1 MVNKV
6 SVEIDGK
13 TFETF
18 KSVNIDTD
26 LDTFGFAFDL
36 EINIPNQESD
46 INTQGK
52 AIKIN
57 IDGETLVTGFIEKQT
72 ISTTRDSTSII
83 INGRDKPC
91 DFIDSRV
98 SNKVFSTPIGFETL
112 LKKLLVITGYEVV
125 APNKKIGLQT
135 ELGVNQ
141 IAVVNEYGDIEN
153 FANSEGIGF
162 SKDESAYELIQRLAD
177 KRRLVLGT
185 NGDGNIVIRKIGQ
198 KITSTIL
205 QRYKIQGVN
214 TTANNIQTSTIVRD
228 DSKRYYEYKIVSS
241 STSTNP
247 NNEDWQS
254 AVDNLKDNKVQY
266 SGVFYDNEI
275 RPTRKF
281 IDYVA
286 NLTNSQCQER
296 AEWECNIRRA
306 KAFEYRCRIFGF
318 RQNLNTVISKN
329 PLWEIN
335 SLVYIFDEVCN
346 VEGEFLVKSI
356 KYSKSLSGTFCDLVL
371 VNPLAYT
378 DSVFEIKAKA
388 GKKKKKS
395 PMFWLGESWLE

>member
-1 MVNKV
+1 MVNKI
-6 SVEIDGK
+6 SVEIDGQ

-26 LDTFGFAFDL
+26 LDKFGFVFDL
-36 EINIPNQESD
+36 EINVPNQESD

-52 AIKIN
+52 SIKIN
-57 IDGETLVTGFIEKQT
+57 IDGNTLVTGFIEKQT
-72 ISTTRDSTSII
+72 ITTTRDSTSIVI
-83 INGRDKPC
+83 EGRDKPC

-98 SNKVFSTPIGFETL
+98 SNKAFSTPIGFEAL

-125 APNKKIGLQT
+125 ASNKKIGLQT
-135 ELGVNQ
+135 ELGINQ

-185 NGDGNIVIRKIGQ
+185 NGDGNIVIREIGQ
-198 KITSTIL
+198 NTASTIL

-228 DSKRYYEYKIVSS
+228 DSKRYYEYKIISS
-241 STSTNP
+241 STGINSVAKDGLP
-247 NNEDWQS
+247 
-254 AVDNLKDNKVQY
+254 AADNLNDNKVQY
-266 SGVFYDNEI
+266 SGVFYDNEV

-318 RQNLNTVISKN
+318 RQNLNTLISKN

-335 SLVYIFDEVCN
+335 TLVYLFDEVCN
-346 VEGEFLVKSI
+346 VEGEFLIKSI
-356 KYSKSLSGTFCDLVL
+356 KYSKSLSGTFCDMVL

-378 DSVFEIKAKA
+378 NSVFEIKAKA

-395 PMFWLGESWLE
+395 PMFWLGKSWLE